1 MTINQKE
8 TGNSYEILIK
18 DHLESYWS
26 HFFEGWTIENLENG
40 MFLLK
45 NTNIDPSGLHGVL
58 NKIRDLNL
66 TLLSVRKIEADE
78 DLNKNGRDCRGN
90 DNG

>member
-8 TGNSYEILIK
+8 NGNSYEILIK
-18 DHLESYWS
+18 DHLEAYWS

-45 NTNIDPSGLHGVL
+45 NTNIDPAGLHGVL

-66 TLLSVRKIEADE
+66 TLLSVRKIEGNE
-78 DLNKNGRDCRGN
+78 DLKKNVRDCSG
-90 DNG
+90 DNNG